1 MIVER
6 IVREHGGSLAVDS
19 RENVGTTFTISLPR
33 RFRLVRGLPAPAER
47 NDSKEDRNKEGAT
60 E

>member
-33 RFRLVRGLPAPAER
+33 RIRVVRGLPAPAPR
-47 NDSKEDRNKEGAT
+47 KENRTGEGRQS

>member
-33 RFRLVRGLPAPAER
+33 RIRVVRGLPAPDPR
-47 NDSKEDRNKEGAT
+47 KEIQTKEGQS

>member
-19 RENVGTTFTISLPR
+19 RENAGTTFTISLPR
-33 RFRLVRGLPAPAER
+33 QFRLVRGLPAPAEN
-47 NDSKEDRNKEGAT
+47 NDLKTKEGT
-60 E
+60 SE

>member
-19 RENVGTTFTISLPR
+19 RENAGTTFTISLPR
-33 RFRLVRGLPAPAER
+33 QFRLVRGLPAPAE
-47 NDSKEDRNKEGAT
+47 NNEPKQKEGSP